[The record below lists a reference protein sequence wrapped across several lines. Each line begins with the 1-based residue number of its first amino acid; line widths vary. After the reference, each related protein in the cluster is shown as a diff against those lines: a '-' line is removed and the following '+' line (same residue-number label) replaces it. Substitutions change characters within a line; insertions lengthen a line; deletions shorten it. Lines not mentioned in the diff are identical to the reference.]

1 MQIRRLPKLWQSAPA
16 GLPLPFLHFAHAW
29 PEALPA
35 AVPAA
40 AAQYLRESDNA
51 GAAALLS
58 RLVATLAIDLQ
69 RGSDDFLSPWLR
81 VDMASCTASELAF
94 SYIDE
99 TLGFDCGLAA
109 YGIVDRLLAQP
120 ADTPVGC
127 AAQLDRY
134 IEEAS
139 RRLAPGRV
147 SNSVWMVLAEARRR
161 GIPISRISGQM
172 PSFRLGIGARQ
183 QRLWKGFTG
192 ATSHLGTILSTHKD
206 VSSEYLAHQG
216 FPVPRQR
223 RVENAQ
229 AALAAARQ
237 IGFPVVV
244 KPASTDYGTAVS
256 TGLADEAAV
265 LAAYAQAARHGR
277 VVVERHVAGDDH
289 RLSVVGGRCV
299 RVVRRLSARVHGNG
313 RDSISTLIDLLSE
326 SRQKHPVYRNF
337 KSPTLDDPLVVEQL
351 RYQGLTAQDVPRD
364 GQTVLL
370 RSNSNVSSGGTFET
384 VTSQAHPDNLSL
396 AVRAVAAVGL
406 DFAGLDLIST
416 DISLSWRE
424 TGAAICEINPTPA
437 ITAPEVAIHLLA
449 HLFPAQ
455 TQGRIPIVV
464 VIGEAGEAQPLV
476 DQARLAA
483 QAVGHVLGFAAG
495 SEMTVGGWPV
505 MHPDHLPPEPLEI
518 LLADTQCTALL
529 LRLTPAQLA
538 QGGLTVPYCD
548 LAVFCGDPA
557 STATVRSST
566 VSVLPFATQTLI
578 QPDAATLEAAFSAF
592 GWGAAL
598 P

>member
-1 MQIRRLPKLWQSAPA
+1 MQIRRLPKRWQSAPA

-51 GAAALLS
+51 GAAVLLS
-58 RLVATLAIDLQ
+58 RLVARLAIDLQ
-69 RGSDDFLSPWLR
+69 RGSDDFLSPWLQ
-81 VDMASCTASELAF
+81 VELVSCTASELAF
-94 SYIDE
+94 SFIDE

-109 YGIVDRLLAQP
+109 YRIVGNLLAKP
-120 ADTPVGC
+120 ADTPAAC

-134 IEEAS
+134 IERA
-139 RRLAPGRV
+139 RRQLAPVRV
-147 SNSVWMVLAEARRR
+147 DNSVWMVLAEARRR
-161 GIPISRISGQM
+161 GIPISRISGPM

-289 RLSVVGGRCV
+289 RLTVVGGRCV
-299 RVVRRLSARVHGNG
+299 SAIRRLPAQVLGNG
-313 RDSISTLIDLLSE
+313 QDNVAVLVDRLAE
-326 SRQKHPVYRNF
+326 VRQAHPVYRNF
-337 KSPTLDDPLVVEQL
+337 KSARLDDPLVIEQL
-351 RYQGLTAQDVPRD
+351 SRQGLSAQDVPAD
-364 GQTVLL
+364 GQRVLL
-370 RSNSNVSSGGTFET
+370 RSNSNVSTGGSLEDL
-384 VTSQAHPDNLSL
+384 SAHAHPDNLRL
-396 AVRAVAAVGL
+396 AERAAAALGL
-406 DFAGLDLIST
+406 DFAGVDLISP
-416 DISLSWRE
+416 DISVSWRE
-424 TGAAICEINPTPA
+424 SGAAICEVNPTPA
-437 ITAPEVAIHLLA
+437 IFFPEVAGQLVA

-455 TQGRIPIVV
+455 AQGRIPVMV
-464 VIGEAGEAQPLV
+464 VIGEAGEARPLV

-505 MHPDHLPPEPLEI
+505 MHPDNLPPEPLDI

-557 STATVRSST
+557 STANVRSST